1 MPKLEPVYILT
12 FLIALALHSCD
23 RIKRKSKQVANNTKA
38 TLAEKKAEFG
48 DKLIAHYDSYKPD
61 TKFNK
66 RRFQEFFS
74 FAPPADVKDIY
85 CHADEM
91 GIDHDYQFSF
101 YCNSATVN
109 KIVQNLQLTKADSSD
124 NFSNGLWHSFPWWDS
139 TRIVTLTPY
148 LKKGDHETYWYLWYD
163 QNNEKAYYFEFD
175 M

>member
-1 MPKLEPVYILT
+1 LTIPKLEPVYILT

-23 RIKRKSKQVANNTKA
+23 RIKQKSKQVANNTKA
-38 TLAEKKAEFG
+38 TLAEKKAKFG
-48 DKLIAHYDSYKPD
+48 DKLIAHYNSYKPD

-91 GIDHDYQFSF
+91 GIDHNYQFSF

-124 NFSNGLWHSFPWWDS
+124 LAMGFGIASHGGTVQELLH
-139 TRIVTLTPY
+139 
-148 LKKGDHETYWYLWYD
+148 
-163 QNNEKAYYFEFD
+163 
-175 M
+175 